1 VMMPEFSEPRN
12 TLFNTLIKIVMDPYH
27 KMLQKLY
34 EVTKGRENVD
44 VDFVDLTKKAGY
56 FPSIDSIV
64 SQMKKEGWVTE
75 SRTNILR
82 ITHWGVAEAKK
93 VAANG
98 PRSADQ
104 VEKAAK
110 RLLAETREFS
120 VIVEE
125 FIADP
130 SDSNLEAA
138 SSKFSTVSKAMEAFK
153 KA

>member
-1 VMMPEFSEPRN
+1 
-12 TLFNTLIKIVMDPYH
+12 
-27 KMLQKLY
+27 MLQKLY
-34 EVTKGRENVD
+34 EVTKGRETVD

-98 PRSADQ
+98 PDSKRQA
-104 VEKAAK
+104 EREAR
-110 RLLAETREFS
+110 RLLSETREF
-120 VIVEE
+120 IVLIEE
-125 FIADP
+125 YLADP
-130 SDSNLEAA
+130 SDEHLDGVSTKFSNISKALEAL
-138 SSKFSTVSKAMEAFK
+138 K

>member
-1 VMMPEFSEPRN
+1 
-12 TLFNTLIKIVMDPYH
+12 MDPYH

-44 VDFVDLTKKAGY
+44 VDFVDLVKKAGY

-75 SRTNILR
+75 SRANVLR

-93 VAANG
+93 SATG
-98 PRSADQ
+98 PHSGAQ
-104 VEKAAK
+104 VEKDAK
-110 RLLAETREFS
+110 RLLAETREFA
-120 VIVEE
+120 VLLEE
-125 FIADP
+125 FIAEQ
-130 SDSNLEAA
+130 SDTRLAA
-138 SSKFSTVSKAMEAFK
+138 VSTKFSAVSKALDAVK

>member
-1 VMMPEFSEPRN
+1 
-12 TLFNTLIKIVMDPYH
+12 MDPYH

-34 EVTKGRENVD
+34 EVTKGREGVD

-64 SQMKKEGWVTE
+64 TQMKKEGWVTE

-98 PRSADQ
+98 PSSAKQ
-104 VEKAAK
+104 VEKEAR
-110 RLLAETREFS
+110 RLLAETREFA

-130 SDSNLEAA
+130 NEDKLEAV
-138 SSKFSTVSKAMEAFK
+138 STKFSAVAKAVETVKNA
-153 KA
+153 

>member
-1 VMMPEFSEPRN
+1 MTPEFSGPQN
-12 TLFNTLIKIVMDPYH
+12 THFNSYKLKIDMDPYH

-44 VDFVDLTKKAGY
+44 VDFVDLVKKAGY

-75 SRTNILR
+75 SRVNVLR

-93 VAANG
+93 SAAG
-98 PRSADQ
+98 PNSAKQ
-104 VEKAAK
+104 VEKEAK
-110 RLLAETREFS
+110 RLLAETREFA
-120 VIVEE
+120 VLLEE
-125 FIADP
+125 FIAKQ
-130 SDSNLEAA
+130 SDTRLDAVST
-138 SSKFSTVSKAMEAFK
+138 KFSAVSKALDAVK

>member
-1 VMMPEFSEPRN
+1 
-12 TLFNTLIKIVMDPYH
+12 MDPYH

-34 EVTKGRENVD
+34 EVTKGRVGVD

-64 SQMKKEGWVTE
+64 TQMKKEGWVTE

-93 VAANG
+93 VGANG
-98 PRSADQ
+98 PSSSKQ
-104 VEKAAK
+104 IEKEARK
-110 RLLAETREFS
+110 LLAETREFA

-125 FIADP
+125 LLADP
-130 SDSNLEAA
+130 GDDKLEAV
-138 SSKFSTVSKAMEAFK
+138 STKFSAVSKALDALK